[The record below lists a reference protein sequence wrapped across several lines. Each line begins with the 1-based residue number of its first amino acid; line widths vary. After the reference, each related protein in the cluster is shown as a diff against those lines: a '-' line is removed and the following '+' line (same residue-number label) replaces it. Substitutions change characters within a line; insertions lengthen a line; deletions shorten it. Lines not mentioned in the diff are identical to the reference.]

1 VKRTCLLLLVALG
14 AAGVAPAT
22 LAADVPPTPRALSSS
37 APTPPTPP
45 TPPVVPPAL
54 QALERQMAQ
63 IRFNSLRFSTRIDL
77 GVQDSTHSNGVSI
90 SVSAARA
97 RDTASA
103 HHIVTS
109 TTGVLSLSPALL
121 SSTSTTEGAAFNE
134 VVGGA
139 TAQERRGATTYLHNP
154 ALTRHD
160 GGRPWIRS
168 TRTHS
173 EERLAAKLAPLT
185 SAFDPVL
192 AGAESP
198 TASST
203 GPLALLLEVLGE
215 ALSIRETGAATIDA
229 QQTLAFTA
237 TLSST
242 RLLDRVFSA
251 KERRELGQ
259 GKQPP
264 NVDFTLEL
272 WLAPSGLP
280 VRTATTNDTHGE
292 EFSSQEDILGLEVP
306 VHVHAPP
313 ADRTIDEARWL
324 KLNQRRERAV
334 SRCLRHHPGRAK
346 ICLERET
353 GQL

>member
-1 VKRTCLLLLVALG
+1 MKRTCVLLLVALG
-14 AAGVAPAT
+14 AGGVAPAT
-22 LAADVPPTPRALSSS
+22 LAADLPPTPRALSAA
-37 APTPPTPP
+37 APIPP

-63 IRFNSLRFSTRIDL
+63 IRFNSLRFSTRVDL
-77 GVQDSTHSNGVSI
+77 GVQDSMHANGISI

-97 RDTASA
+97 RDAAST

-121 SSTSTTEGAAFNE
+121 SSTSTTAGAVFDE

-139 TAQERRGATTYLHNP
+139 TAQERRIGASTYLYSP
-154 ALTRHD
+154 AVTRHD
-160 GGRPWIRS
+160 GGRPWISS
-168 TRTHS
+168 TRTPS
-173 EERLAAKLAPLT
+173 DEKLAAKLAPLT
-185 SAFDPVL
+185 SVFDPVL

-198 TASST
+198 TASSA

-215 ALSIRETGAATIDA
+215 ALSIQETGPAAIDG

-280 VRTATTNDTHGE
+280 VRTATTNDARGE
-292 EFSSQEDILGLEVP
+292 EFSAQEDVLGLEVP

-313 ADRTIDEARWL
+313 DDRTIDEARWL
-324 KLNQRRERAV
+324 KLNERRERAV

-346 ICLERET
+346 VCLERET
-353 GQL
+353 GRL